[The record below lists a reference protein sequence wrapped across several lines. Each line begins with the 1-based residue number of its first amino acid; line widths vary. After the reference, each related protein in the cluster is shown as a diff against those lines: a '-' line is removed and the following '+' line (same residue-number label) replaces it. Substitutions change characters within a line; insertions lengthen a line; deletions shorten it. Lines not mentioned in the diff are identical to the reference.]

1 MLVVYRIIVIC
12 ETSFLTEIIP
22 GIANNA
28 NIWYIKYLPIIHSKS
43 LKHTFEGLCANFRGL
58 FLLKI
63 MDDKTRGFQKIK
75 IIICFELQALS
86 FWLYAKSNYELKTKA
101 VFLYID
107 RFTAFYRFIARS
119 AFIILTVIL
128 CDSA

>member
-1 MLVVYRIIVIC
+1 
-12 ETSFLTEIIP
+12 
-22 GIANNA
+22 
-28 NIWYIKYLPIIHSKS
+28 
-43 LKHTFEGLCANFRGL
+43 
-58 FLLKI
+58 

-86 FWLYAKSNYELKTKA
+86 FWLYAKSNYELKTKV